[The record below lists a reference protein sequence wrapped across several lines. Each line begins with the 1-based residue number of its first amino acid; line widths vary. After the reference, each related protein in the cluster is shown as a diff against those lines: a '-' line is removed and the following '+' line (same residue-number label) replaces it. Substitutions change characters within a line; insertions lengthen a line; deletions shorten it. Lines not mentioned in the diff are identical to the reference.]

1 MSVATSI
8 VFRSGN
14 IHHTLANSITT
25 NSLTVHAPSPP
36 PVSVYN
42 NSHVSTAQAQ
52 AVSQALSQA
61 DGVSTGGQT
70 QQSQPVEFNH
80 AINYVNKIKV
90 RLLLVRKGLYETN
103 INVKQ
108 LRRCNVCKKNI
119 YKIILFLESVS
130 RSTR

>member
-1 MSVATSI
+1 MKKENVMSIISAFI
-8 VFRSGN
+8 VLRSGN

-52 AVSQALSQA
+52 AVSQALNQA

-90 RLLLVRKGLYETN
+90 RLLTRKEGMM
-103 INVKQ
+103 
-108 LRRCNVCKKNI
+108 
-119 YKIILFLESVS
+119 
-130 RSTR
+130 

>member
-1 MSVATSI
+1 M
-8 VFRSGN
+8 
-14 IHHTLANSITT
+14 
-25 NSLTVHAPSPP
+25 
-36 PVSVYN
+36 YN

-90 RLLLVRKGLYETN
+90 GLLARRKNSRKKIHARASVRLGN
-103 INVKQ
+103 NGKQ
-108 LRRCNVCKKNI
+108 
-119 YKIILFLESVS
+119 
-130 RSTR
+130 

>member
-1 MSVATSI
+1 MIITEEDARFTSI

-36 PVSVYN
+36 PVPVYN
-42 NSHVSTAQAQ
+42 NSHISTAQAQ

-61 DGVSTGGQT
+61 DGISTGGQT

-90 RLLLVRKGLYETN
+90 ELYAY
-103 INVKQ
+103 I
-108 LRRCNVCKKNI
+108 RHKK
-119 YKIILFLESVS
+119 
-130 RSTR
+130 

>member
-1 MSVATSI
+1 M
-8 VFRSGN
+8 
-14 IHHTLANSITT
+14 
-25 NSLTVHAPSPP
+25 
-36 PVSVYN
+36 YN

-90 RLLLVRKGLYETN
+90 GLLATEERLFNEICAQTKNDEDSETY
-103 INVKQ
+103 IK
-108 LRRCNVCKKNI
+108 LSKC
-119 YKIILFLESVS
+119 YF
-130 RSTR
+130 

>member
-1 MSVATSI
+1 MKKKRKDAVSVITSI
-8 VFRSGN
+8 VLRSGN

-90 RLLLVRKGLYETN
+90 SESLLTEKSKKRLHEIN
-103 INVKQ
+103 IKTMKRV
-108 LRRCNVCKKNI
+108 
-119 YKIILFLESVS
+119 
-130 RSTR
+130 

>member
-1 MSVATSI
+1 MSAIPI

-36 PVSVYN
+36 PVPVYN

-90 RLLLVRKGLYETN
+90 RDYN
-103 INVKQ
+103 SDY
-108 LRRCNVCKKNI
+108 KKNNKEQWNI
-119 YKIILFLESVS
+119 CIILNYF
-130 RSTR
+130 

>member
-1 MSVATSI
+1 MHI
-8 VFRSGN
+8 IHRSGS

-36 PVSVYN
+36 PSVPVYN

-61 DGVSTGGQT
+61 DGTPTGGQT

-90 RLLLVRKGLYETN
+90 CLLATIKP
-103 INVKQ
+103 
-108 LRRCNVCKKNI
+108 
-119 YKIILFLESVS
+119 
-130 RSTR
+130 

>member
-1 MSVATSI
+1 MKKRCDISVATSI
-8 VFRSGN
+8 VLRSGN
-14 IHHTLANSITT
+14 IYHTLANSITT

-36 PVSVYN
+36 PSVSVYNN

-70 QQSQPVEFNH
+70 QQSQLVEFNH

-90 RLLLVRKGLYETN
+90 GSLSRKERLYG
-103 INVKQ
+103 I
-108 LRRCNVCKKNI
+108 CI
-119 YKIILFLESVS
+119 
-130 RSTR
+130 